1 MDHWTQKVCYQ
12 YFKGFI
18 MYFFL
23 IKILYSLENFDINS
37 FRFSSTS
44 LALFKF
50 SEQLLLSIQ
59 PLNVEAPWGLVM
71 WFLIVIFS
79 VISSIPAA
87 LNNYRYDDNSQI
99 YISSQ
104 ELFSETRFTHP
115 TAFFAFLLRSVS
127 LPRKNQKLNLFLSP
141 KFIFIPYPS
150 SQ

>member
-1 MDHWTQKVCYQ
+1 
-12 YFKGFI
+12 
-18 MYFFL
+18 MYLFL
-23 IKILYSLENFDINS
+23 LKILYSLGNFDINS
-37 FRFSSTS
+37 FSFSSTS

-71 WFLIVIFS
+71 WFLIVISS
-79 VISSIPAA
+79 VISSTPAA

-104 ELFSETRFTHP
+104 DLFSEIRFTHP
-115 TAFFAFLLRSVS
+115 TAFLAFLLRSVS
-127 LPRKNQKLNLFLSP
+127 LPRKNQKLNSFLSP
-141 KFIFIPYPS
+141 NFIFILYPS